1 MGKWTNLRGKFPL
14 RVPGEQA
21 YLEKVDNER
30 ALRASVSLADLM
42 VEFEQLN
49 AEKDEH
55 EDVVK
60 GINVK
65 LEALQQL
72 MISRFD
78 ELGVTSMRT
87 VSGRTLYQQI
97 EPEPS
102 VAEPQKLEKYIEDNP
117 DLEYLYKVN
126 HQSLKSLVKGML
138 EEGKDTEVETMGVSV
153 FLREKIGSRK
163 S

>member
-21 YLEKVDNER
+21 YLEKVDAEKT
-30 ALRASVSLADLM
+30 LRASVPLGELM
-42 VEFEQLN
+42 AEFEELN
-49 AEKDEH
+49 HKKDEH
-55 EDVVK
+55 ADAIKE
-60 GINVK
+60 INVK

-72 MISRFD
+72 LIGQFD
-78 ELGVTSMRT
+78 DLGVSSLKTQ
-87 VSGRTLYQQI
+87 SGRTLYQQV

-102 VAEPQKLEKYIEDNP
+102 VVDQQRLEQYIAENP
-117 DLEYLYKVN
+117 DLDYLYRVN
-126 HQSLKSLVKGML
+126 HQSLKSLVKGLL
-138 EEGKDTEVETMGVSV
+138 EEGRDAEVPPGVSV